1 MMERAGIGLARSE
14 PRMGYIGARKFPWDD
29 MKRRTIAVITAGA
42 ALAAG
47 VAVAVHAIRTVRT
60 IAPSGR
66 RSTTTFA
73 VRVTDR
79 GVPVAARVV
88 LRDGR
93 GEALHMGNLDLYGR
107 RQGAAACVI
116 APGVVGSWDGLILG
130 YGAGEVPVGVDRC
143 VPSPAIP
150 YGRYHVVA
158 WRGIEYERFEGEVDL
173 SEGRGRVELAIALD
187 RAWTPHGVL
196 AADLHV
202 HARASN
208 DSRMPNPQRV
218 IAQAAAG
225 VQVVGLSDHNVNGDL
240 DAEIAELRLDGVI
253 ASIASDELTSEQLHV
268 GVYPVQIARGAP
280 RGGAPSGSAIDERS
294 EAAGGGAPA
303 SSAGGAG
310 GSVPRGIEKASA
322 QQLFE
327 LAHAMPGD
335 PIVQLNHPRF
345 RVTALYDGAGW
356 DGVAWPPP
364 FPLGFDAV
372 EVLAGYTAF
381 NAPGDRRFDDGVRD
395 FYTLVDHGHLVAPLG
410 NSDTHDLNWVLDGT
424 TRSYVYVD
432 DPRLAP
438 FDEAGFIAAI
448 RARRV
453 VATSGPWLD
462 VEVAAARGAT
472 PTVGPGQGLH
482 ARRTAWVDVTVS
494 AARFVRVDRIRIT
507 VGSPA
512 GPVLAQVVEVPAGQ
526 RSHRWAG
533 AVELEDA
540 DTWIGVTADGDTPL
554 PLEQTGSYQKDRW
567 NRAGVTPFAIA
578 SPVLID
584 ADGDGHWKRGD
595 ADLVLR

>member
-1 MMERAGIGLARSE
+1 MTGRTRGL
-14 PRMGYIGARKFPWDD
+14 
-29 MKRRTIAVITAGA
+29 
-42 ALAAG
+42 ALAAAAAG
-47 VAVAVHAIRTVRT
+47 IAAVAYLAYARR
-60 IAPSGR
+60 APRPLPSER
-66 RSTTTFA
+66 RSTTSL
-73 VRVTDR
+73 VLRVTDR
-79 GVPVAARVV
+79 GAAVAARV
-88 LRDGR
+88 LLIDAHG
-93 GEALHMGNLDLYGR
+93 APLHMGNLDVYGR
-107 RQGAAACVI
+107 RQGGAACVI

-130 YGAGEVPVGVDRC
+130 YGVAEIPVGADRC

-150 YGRYHVVA
+150 YGRYRVVA

-173 SEGRGRVELAIALD
+173 SAGRGRVELAIALE

-202 HARASN
+202 HAQASN
-208 DSRMPNPQRV
+208 DSRLPNPQRV
-218 IAQAAAG
+218 IAQAASG
-225 VQVVGLSDHNVNGDL
+225 IQVVGLSDHNTHGDL
-240 DAEIAELRLDGVI
+240 DAEIAELHLGGVI
-253 ASIASDELTSEQLHV
+253 ASIASDELSSEQLHV
-268 GVYPVQIARGAP
+268 GVYPVQVERGAP
-280 RGGAPSGSAIDERS
+280 H
-294 EAAGGGAPA
+294 GGGPSDA
-303 SSAGGAG
+303 SIAHAGA
-310 GSVPRGIEKASA
+310 RE
-322 QQLFE
+322 LFE
-327 LAHAMPGD
+327 LARAMPGH

-381 NAPGDRRFDDGVRD
+381 NVPGDRRFDDGARD

-410 NSDTHDLNWVLDGT
+410 NSDTHDLNWVLDGS

-432 DPRLAP
+432 DPRTSP
-438 FDEAGFIAAI
+438 FDEAGFVAAI

-472 PTVGPGQGLH
+472 PTVGPGQALH
-482 ARRTAWVDVTVS
+482 ARHTAWVDVTVS
-494 AARFVRVDRIRIT
+494 QARFVHVDRLRIT

-512 GPVLAQVVEVPAGQ
+512 GPALVTTVDVPAG
-526 RSHRWAG
+526 RSYRWAG
-533 AVELEDA
+533 PVEVGDA
-540 DTWIGVTADGDTPL
+540 DTWIGVIADGDTPL
-554 PLEQTGSYQKDRW
+554 PLEQTGSYQKDKW

-584 ADGDGHWKRGD
+584 ADGDGRWTRGD
-595 ADLVLR
+595 ADLVVR

>member
-1 MMERAGIGLARSE
+1 MTARTRGLVLVATAAGIAAAVYVAYVAYVGDE
-14 PRMGYIGARKFPWDD
+14 
-29 MKRRTIAVITAGA
+29 RRASRP
-42 ALAAG
+42 L
-47 VAVAVHAIRTVRT
+47 
-60 IAPSGR
+60 PPEL
-66 RSTTTFA
+66 RSTTSLA

-79 GVPVAARVV
+79 GAPVAARV
-88 LRDGR
+88 LLIDAHG
-93 GEALHMGNLDLYGR
+93 APLHMGNLDVYGR
-107 RQGAAACVI
+107 RQGGAACVI

-130 YGAGEVPVGVDRC
+130 HGIAEVPVGADRC

-150 YGRYHVVA
+150 YGRYRVVA

-173 SEGRGRVELAIALD
+173 SAGRGRVELAIALE

-208 DSRMPNPQRV
+208 DSRLPNPQRV

-225 VQVVGLSDHNVNGDL
+225 IQVVGLSDHNTHGDL
-240 DAEIAELRLDGVI
+240 DAEIAELHLGGVI
-253 ASIASDELTSEQLHV
+253 ASIASDELSSDQLHV
-268 GVYPVQIARGAP
+268 GVYPVQVERGAP
-280 RGGAPSGSAIDERS
+280 H
-294 EAAGGGAPA
+294 GGGPSDA
-303 SSAGGAG
+303 SIAHAGA
-310 GSVPRGIEKASA
+310 R
-322 QQLFE
+322 QLFE
-327 LAHAMPGD
+327 LARAMPGH

-345 RVTALYDGAGW
+345 RVTALFDGAGW

-381 NAPGDRRFDDGVRD
+381 NVPGDRRFDDGARD
-395 FYTLVDHGHLVAPLG
+395 FYTLIDHGHLVAPLG
-410 NSDTHDLNWVLDGT
+410 NSDTHDLNWVLDGS

-432 DPRLAP
+432 DPRTSP

-462 VEVAAARGAT
+462 VEVAAVRGAT
-472 PTVGPGQGLH
+472 PTVGPGQALH
-482 ARRTAWVDVTVS
+482 ARHTAWVDVTVS
-494 AARFVRVDRIRIT
+494 QARFVHVDRIRIT

-512 GPVLAQVVEVPAGQ
+512 GPALVTTVDVPAGE
-526 RSHRWAG
+526 RSYRWAG
-533 AVELEDA
+533 PIEIGDA
-540 DTWIGVTADGDTPL
+540 DTWIGVIADGDTPL
-554 PLEQTGSYQKDRW
+554 PLEQTGSYQKDKW

-584 ADGDGHWKRGD
+584 ADGDGRWKRGD
-595 ADLVLR
+595 ADLVVR

>member
-1 MMERAGIGLARSE
+1 MTRGTTERG
-14 PRMGYIGARKFPWDD
+14 W
-29 MKRRTIAVITAGA
+29 RRRVAVIVAI
-42 ALAAG
+42 AAG
-47 VAVAVHAIRTVRT
+47 FAIAIYAVRATCMAT
-60 IAPSGR
+60 IFDR

-79 GVPVAARVV
+79 GLPVGARV
-88 LRDGR
+88 LLLDGH
-93 GEALHMGNLDLYGR
+93 GAALHMGNLDLYGR
-107 RQGAAACVI
+107 RQGAAACAI

-130 YGAGEVPVGVDRC
+130 NGAGDVPVGADHC

-150 YGRYHVVA
+150 YGRYRVVA

-202 HARASN
+202 HAQASN
-208 DSRMPNPQRV
+208 DSTLPNPQRV

-225 VQVVGLSDHNVNGDL
+225 IQVVGLSDHNVHGDL
-240 DAEIAELRLDGVI
+240 DAEISELQLGGAI
-253 ASIASDELTSEQLHV
+253 ASIASNELTSDWLHV
-268 GVYPVQIARGAP
+268 GVYPVQVTRGVP
-280 RGGAPSGSAIDERS
+280 RGGGPPDAAI
-294 EAAGGGAPA
+294 AHAG
-303 SSAGGAG
+303 
-310 GSVPRGIEKASA
+310 A
-322 QQLFE
+322 QQLFD
-327 LAHAMPGD
+327 LAHAMPGH

-345 RVTALYDGAGW
+345 RVTALYDGTDW

-372 EVLAGYTAF
+372 EVLAGYSAF
-381 NAPGDRRFDDGVRD
+381 NVPGDRRFDDSVRD
-395 FYTLVDHGHLVAPLG
+395 FYTLLDHGHLVAPLG

-424 TRSYVYVD
+424 TRTYVYVD

-472 PTVGPGQGLH
+472 PTVGPGQTLH
-482 ARRTAWVDVTVS
+482 ASQTAWVDVTVS
-494 AARFVRVDRIRIT
+494 QARFVRVDRIRIT
-507 VGSPA
+507 VGSSTGPA
-512 GPVLAQVVEVPAGQ
+512 LATTVDVPAGL
-526 RSHRWAG
+526 RSYHWAG
-533 AVELEDA
+533 AITLGDA

-567 NRAGVTPFAIA
+567 NRPGVTPFAIA
-578 SPVLID
+578 SPVLLD
-584 ADGDGHWKRGD
+584 VDGDGRWKRGD
-595 ADLVLR
+595 SDLVLP